1 MAENT
6 MPDLRNYFNTPEK
19 PCTMAEFRDFWA
31 SLSDADKAEFKAAD
45 LSK

>member
-1 MAENT
+1 MPDNT
-6 MPDLRNYFNTPEK
+6 MPMLREYFNDPEK

-31 SLSDADKAEFKAAD
+31 SLSDEDKAEFKAAD